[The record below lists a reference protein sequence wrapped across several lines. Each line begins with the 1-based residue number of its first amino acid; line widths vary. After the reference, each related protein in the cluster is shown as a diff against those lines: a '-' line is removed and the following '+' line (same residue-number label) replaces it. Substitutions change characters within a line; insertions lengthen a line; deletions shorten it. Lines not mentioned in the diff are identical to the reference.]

1 MIDSLERGRD
11 AMRRHAWAEAI
22 EALTAADGAEALS
35 PEDLELMSTAQW
47 WSGHPD
53 EATEGLERAF
63 TAYSDAGRLPEAAWV
78 AMTLAYQAFQ
88 RVNGPVGGGWLA
100 RAERL
105 LADEPESK
113 MHARLGVFHA
123 FGAVMAGQVEQGIA
137 IADRAM
143 EIARRHDDANALYMA
158 MSFKGMGQVL
168 AGKWQDGL
176 ANIDESAAAASA
188 GELNLRI
195 ASDIYCTTIA
205 ACRNVGDLGRAA
217 QWAGEG
223 ERWMRRNGAGGYPG
237 VCRVHRAEL
246 KMLHGQWSEAE
257 QEARQAC
264 DELKRYRLLI
274 GVGYAQYMIGEVR
287 LRMGDLDGAAEAFDQ
302 AYEYGHDAQPGLAL
316 LQLARG
322 EVDDARRSIDRA
334 LATAAGTGGAA
345 NRTARGRLLPAQVD
359 IALATGDLETA
370 RQAVDELES
379 IAGDFERPF
388 FQAGAMTARGEL
400 LLGEEKAAEASPV
413 LGQSWRLWQSTDLP
427 YESAQAR
434 LHYAAAIAAEG
445 DATAARR
452 DLLAARSAFE
462 RLGATRDIQRVDA
475 LLGENEGAGAAD
487 SAGSGASHVSGRPA
501 ERVTR
506 TFMFTDIVGST
517 DLVGLI
523 GDEAWSEILRWH
535 DRELRSAI
543 AEHGGHEV
551 DHTGDGFFVA
561 FERAADGIEAAVDIQ
576 RRLVRHRR
584 EHGFAPWVRIGLH
597 TAEATRKGQNFTGG
611 GVHVAA
617 RVGAAA
623 GKDEI
628 VISRDVED
636 GAGKIRFGLSDP
648 RSVTLKGVK
657 DPLEVRSVEWR

>member
-1 MIDSLERGRD
+1 MIETLESGRD
-11 AMRRHAWAEAI
+11 AFNRHAWAEVI
-22 EALTAADGAEALS
+22 EAFTAADREGGLS
-35 PEDLELMSTAQW
+35 PEDLEQLGTAQW
-47 WSGHPD
+47 WSGNPD

-63 TAYSDAGRLPEAAWV
+63 TAYSDAGRPLQAAWV

-88 RVNGPVGGGWLA
+88 RVAGPVGGGWLA

-105 LADEPESK
+105 LADEPESE
-113 MHARLGVFHA
+113 MHARLGVFHSLGA
-123 FGAVMAGQVEQGIA
+123 FMAGQLEQGIA
-137 IADRAM
+137 SADRAM
-143 EIARRHDDANALYMA
+143 EIARRHGDANALYMA
-158 MSFKGMGQVL
+158 MSFKGMGQL
-168 AGKWQDGL
+168 LTGDWQDGL

-195 ASDIYCTTIA
+195 ASDIYCNTIA

-237 VCRVHRAEL
+237 ICRVHRAEL
-246 KMLHGQWSEAE
+246 KMLHGQWAEAE

-264 DELKRYRLLI
+264 DELQRFRLLI

-287 LRMGDLDGAAEAFDQ
+287 LRMGDLDAAAEAFDR
-302 AYEYGHDAQPGLAL
+302 AYEYGHDAQPGLAR

-322 EVDDARRSIDRA
+322 EVDDAKKSIDRV
-334 LATAAGTGGAA
+334 LAAAAGTGGAA
-345 NRTARGRLLPAQVD
+345 DRATRGRLLPAAVD
-359 IALATGDLETA
+359 IALASGDLERA
-370 RQAVDELES
+370 RAAVEELES
-379 IAGDFERPF
+379 IAGDFDRPL
-388 FQAGAMTARGEL
+388 FQAGALTARGEL
-400 LLGEEKAAEASPV
+400 LMGEEKAAEASPV
-413 LGQSWRLWQSTDLP
+413 LGQSWRLWQTTDLP
-427 YESAQAR
+427 YESARSR
-434 LHYAAAIAAEG
+434 LRYAQAIAAEG
-445 DATAARR
+445 DRTAARR

-462 RLGATRDIQRVDA
+462 RLGATLDLQRVDA
-475 LLGENEGAGAAD
+475 LLGEASAAPAP
-487 SAGSGASHVSGRPA
+487 SARPA
-501 ERVTR
+501 ERVTQ

-543 AEHGGHEV
+543 AEHAGHEI

-561 FERAADGIEAAVDIQ
+561 FERPADAIEAAVDIQ
-576 RRLVRHRR
+576 RRLVRHRH

-597 TAEATRKGQNFTGG
+597 TAEATRKGQNFTGQ

-623 GKDEI
+623 EKEEI
-628 VISRDVED
+628 LASSATVT
-636 GAGKIRFGLSDP
+636 GAGPIRFNLSEP
-648 RSVTLKGVK
+648 RAVVLKGVRE
-657 DPLEVRSVEWR
+657 PMEVHAVDWR